1 MNRPDEAKIT
11 STFSTVG
18 DTRRETAVGA
28 GTGSL
33 TAFMDNGDLERDES
47 AETGGAAALPLHR
60 GTHTHLGA
68 ETCKENLRSLSQNM
82 PAANDRLQLRLAKIE
97 HDNSTCP
104 DCWLPPASPR
114 CSSTRTAES
123 VVIRW
128 RSGACLHSPMQLSDD
143 R

>member
-28 GTGSL
+28 ATGSL

-47 AETGGAAALPLHR
+47 AVTGGAAALPLHR
-60 GTHTHLGA
+60 GTHTHLRA
-68 ETCKENLRSLSQNM
+68 ETCKENLRSRSQNM

-97 HDNSTCP
+97 HDNSDLSRLLATTGIATLLLDA
-104 DCWLPPASPR
+104 DCG
-114 CSSTRTAES
+114 
-123 VVIRW
+123 IR
-128 RSGACLHSPMQLSDD
+128 RYTLAVRRLFTLTDAALG
-143 R
+143 